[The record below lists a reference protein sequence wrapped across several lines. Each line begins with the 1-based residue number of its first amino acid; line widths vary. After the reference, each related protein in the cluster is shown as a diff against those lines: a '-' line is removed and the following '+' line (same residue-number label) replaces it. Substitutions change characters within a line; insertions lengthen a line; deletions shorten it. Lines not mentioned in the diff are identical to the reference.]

1 MRSNKSSR
9 WMVILAG
16 LSLLVALTTTATLA
30 EERYEEKFTKTVAL
44 AKDGTVDISN
54 ITGSIEVKSWDKAEV
69 KIDALKISRA
79 GTLAEAK
86 ENAAEVE
93 IVVEKMNETVKIKT
107 EYPKQKFR
115 GKSSLNVVVD
125 YNLWVPSKASAR
137 INNVTGEI
145 VVGEIGGKVNL
156 NLVTGSASVKKV
168 DKEVDCNVVTGSL
181 KVHDVSGDAY
191 LNVTTGDI
199 DAERI
204 KGIIKVKV
212 VTGEIDL
219 NGVSEARIVEGATVT
234 GSIKY
239 QGRVHPEGRYS
250 FNTTS
255 GDIKMVL
262 PADSSFEL
270 KANTFS
276 GDIETDFKLKISGK
290 FGKRTVE
297 GVVNKG
303 GATVKLNTF
312 SGDIILKK
320 E

>member
-1 MRSNKSSR
+1 MA
-9 WMVILAG
+9 ILAG
-16 LSLLVALTTTATLA
+16 LSLLVALTTTPTLA

-44 AKDGTVDISN
+44 AMDGTVDISN
-54 ITGSIEVKSWDKAEV
+54 ITGSIEVRSWAKAEV

-79 GTLAEAK
+79 DTLAEAK
-86 ENAAEVE
+86 EDAAKVEV
-93 IVVEKMNETVKIKT
+93 VVKKMNETVHIKT

-115 GKSSLNVVVD
+115 GRSSMNIAVD
-125 YNLWVPSKASAR
+125 YSVWIPSKASVK
-137 INNVTGEI
+137 INNVTGK
-145 VVGEIGGKVNL
+145 VVVEEIGGKVNL

-168 DKEVDCNVVTGSL
+168 GKGVDCNVVTGSL
-181 KVHDVSGDAY
+181 KVGDISGDVY
-191 LNVTTGDI
+191 LVVTTGDI
-199 DAERI
+199 DAEHI
-204 KGIIKVKV
+204 KGIIKGKV

-219 NGVSEARIVEGATVT
+219 IGVSEARIAEVATVT

-239 QGRVHPEGRYS
+239 QGKVHPEGRYS

-255 GDIKMVL
+255 GDIKMIL
-262 PADSSFEL
+262 PANSSFEL

-276 GDIETDFKLKISGK
+276 GDIETDFELKVSGK
-290 FGKRTVE
+290 FGKRMVE

-303 GATVKLNTF
+303 GATIKLNTF